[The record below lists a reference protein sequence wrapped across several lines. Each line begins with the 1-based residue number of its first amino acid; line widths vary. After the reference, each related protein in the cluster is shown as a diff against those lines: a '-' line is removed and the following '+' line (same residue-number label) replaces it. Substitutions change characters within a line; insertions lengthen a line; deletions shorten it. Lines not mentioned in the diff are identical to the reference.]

1 MRQACIV
8 FLLGYIYFN
17 LIFYRHYI
25 ISDFNLNQS
34 IIQQRA
40 IYLTK
45 KNNYTYLL
53 HNIILYCSLSIDLV
67 LAGTLSEGR
76 NNIWKN

>member
-45 KNNYTYLL
+45 KKTIIPICY
-53 HNIILYCSLSIDLV
+53 IILYYIVVYLSI
-67 LAGTLSEGR
+67 
-76 NNIWKN
+76 